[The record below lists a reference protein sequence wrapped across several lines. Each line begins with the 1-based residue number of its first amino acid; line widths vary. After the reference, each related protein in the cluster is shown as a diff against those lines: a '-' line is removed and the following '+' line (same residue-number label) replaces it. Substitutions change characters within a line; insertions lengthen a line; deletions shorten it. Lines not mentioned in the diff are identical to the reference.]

1 MKILVTGGSGFIG
14 SHLVEKLLIL
24 GHEVIVL
31 DNLNTSAI
39 TNLNRVNEAKNLTI
53 IKNSILNKR
62 ILRKLINSVDYVF
75 HLAAAV
81 GVFNIMNSPL
91 QSLITNITGT
101 ENVLRFA
108 NESGVPVLL
117 TSSSE
122 IYGKNNSDLLS
133 ENSDRI
139 IGPPTVMRWTYS
151 EAKAIDE
158 AMATA
163 YWLEHNLP
171 TRVVR
176 LFNTVGPRQRG
187 DYGMVLP
194 RFIKSALSDEPII
207 VYGNGMQ
214 TRCFTH
220 VFDVVEALMK
230 VAFSEKSL
238 GLAINIGNSNEISI
252 KNLAKLII
260 DSTGS
265 KSVVEFIPY
274 EDIYGSSFEDMARR
288 VPDTTL
294 INKLFGWEPKIDLE
308 TTIKDLADEYLN
320 GF

>member
-31 DNLNTSAI
+31 DNLYTGAI
-39 TNLNRVNEAKNLTI
+39 TNLSRVKDAKNLTI

-62 ILRKLINSVDYVF
+62 ILRKLIKKVDYVF

-101 ENVLRFA
+101 ENILRFA
-108 NESGVPVLL
+108 NENAVPVLL

-122 IYGKNNSDLLS
+122 IYGKNNSSLLS
-133 ENSDRI
+133 EKSDRI
-139 IGPPTVMRWTYS
+139 IGPPTIMRWTYS

-158 AMATA
+158 AIATA
-163 YWLEHNLP
+163 YWLEHSLP

-176 LFNTVGPRQRG
+176 LFNTVGPRQIG

-194 RFIKSALSDEPII
+194 RFIKSALSNEPII
-207 VYGNGMQ
+207 IYGNGMQ

-220 VFDVVEALMK
+220 VYDVVEAIIK

-238 GLAINIGNSNEISI
+238 GLAINIGNSKEISI

-260 DSTGS
+260 DTTGS
-265 KSVVEFIPY
+265 KSSIEFIPY
-274 EDIYGSSFEDMARR
+274 EEIYGSSFEDMTRR

-294 INKLFGWEPKIDLE
+294 INKLFGWEPKIDLKI
-308 TTIKDLADEYLN
+308 TIKDLADEYLN
-320 GF
+320 AL

>member
-1 MKILVTGGSGFIG
+1 MTGGSGFIG

-31 DNLNTSAI
+31 DNLNTGVI
-39 TNLNRVNEAKNLTI
+39 TNLNRVKDAKNLII

-62 ILRKLINSVDYVF
+62 ILRKLINRVDYVF

-81 GVFNIMNSPL
+81 GVFNIINSPL

-122 IYGKNNSDLLS
+122 IYGKNNSNLLS

-139 IGPPTVMRWTYS
+139 VGPPTIMRWTYS

-158 AMATA
+158 AIATA

-176 LFNTVGPRQRG
+176 LFNTVGPRQIG

-194 RFIKSALSDEPII
+194 RFMKSALSNEPII
-207 VYGNGMQ
+207 IYGNGMQ

-220 VFDVVEALMK
+220 VCDVVEAIMK

-238 GLAINIGNSNEISI
+238 GLAINIGNSKEISI

-260 DSTGS
+260 DITES
-265 KSVVEFIPY
+265 KSSIEFIPY
-274 EDIYGSSFEDMARR
+274 EEIYGSSFEDMTRR

-294 INKLFGWEPKIDLE
+294 INKLFDWEPKIDLE
-308 TTIKDLADEYLN
+308 TTIKDLANEYLN
-320 GF
+320 AL